1 MPAAVAHPIA
11 NRTTEQTAEGWLR
24 FALDGLAEAV
34 GASLAKLINA
44 QLKRHATTAAVNH
57 AVKEALPQFLEQG
70 LRDELFGGADEARK
84 RRVALLHF
92 LTTVETE
99 ALMGL
104 PAGAMPALTG
114 HAGADELTSEQT
126 AKLLGVSRT
135 HVNMLINSK
144 ALPASRTAGGHRRV
158 PRAAAVAYKAQ
169 MKERQAKGLDQM
181 VEASQRL
188 GLYDNELE
196 GVPRRTKR

>member
-1 MPAAVAHPIA
+1 MPAAAAHPEV
-11 NRTTEQTAEGWLR
+11 NRTTEQTAEGLLR

-34 GASLAKLINA
+34 GASLAKLISA

-57 AVKEALPQFLEQG
+57 AVMEALPQFLEQG
-70 LRDELFGGADEARK
+70 LREELFGGADEARK

-104 PAGAMPALTG
+104 PASAMSEVAG
-114 HAGADELTSEQT
+114 HTEADELTSEQA

-135 HVNMLINSK
+135 HVNTLINSK
-144 ALPASRTAGGHRRV
+144 ALPASRTTGGHRRV
-158 PRAAAVAYKAQ
+158 PRAAVIAYKAQ

-181 VEASQRL
+181 VEASQKL

-196 GVPRRTKR
+196 GVPRRAKR